1 MFSLYNCWFIHLY
14 VVPAPPS
21 SSPSI
26 SAPPTTSAGGT
37 RSARFS
43 ENLGNDSTTATP
55 SGNTTASIVP
65 SARTDEDALTL
76 YLELYLARS
85 MESTR
90 VALLARVVA
99 YTTEQCQ
106 WIRSQKADA
115 KNPEVLPPVA
125 AFPTFVAQTLELCN
139 GKVLFTI

>member
-1 MFSLYNCWFIHLY
+1 
-14 VVPAPPS
+14 
-21 SSPSI
+21 
-26 SAPPTTSAGGT
+26 
-37 RSARFS
+37 
-43 ENLGNDSTTATP
+43 
-55 SGNTTASIVP
+55 
-65 SARTDEDALTL
+65 
-76 YLELYLARS
+76 

-139 GKVLFTI
+139 GKVLFTISVSILLYYYCYIYVYILLYYRYHYYCNYLIYSFILLIYIICSIYVL